1 MTELKPVCA
10 TLHPDMKNPC
20 DGAIF
25 CYAKDNV
32 DCYVAELKTSHEVHE
47 KYLTDAFKIREKAL
61 QDAADTKD
69 ACIERMKEKI
79 TVFKIRE
86 KALQDAADTKD
97 ACIERMKEKI
107 TVLEKNLW
115 DLQRIPHT
123 DNSAVIA
130 RLLEENKALKMQCKE
145 SSEQLQAFRK
155 RYND

>member
-79 TVFKIRE
+79 TV
-86 KALQDAADTKD
+86 
-97 ACIERMKEKI
+97 
-107 TVLEKNLW
+107 LEKNLW

>member
-32 DCYVAELKTSHEVHE
+32 DCYVAELKTSHEAHE
-47 KYLTDAFKIREKAL
+47 KYLTDAFK
-61 QDAADTKD
+61 
-69 ACIERMKEKI
+69 
-79 TVFKIRE
+79 VRE

>member
-47 KYLTDAFKIREKAL
+47 KYLTDAFK
-61 QDAADTKD
+61 
-69 ACIERMKEKI
+69 
-79 TVFKIRE
+79 VRE